1 MNAIVKY
8 KIDNAFTRGNEIL
21 LEKQTINDTELQYI
35 LSKETAHIK
44 VLSLCPSALTQPATV
59 STTPPSPTSS
69 RATGRTSTGST

>member
-35 LSKETAHIK
+35 LS
-44 VLSLCPSALTQPATV
+44 
-59 STTPPSPTSS
+59 
-69 RATGRTSTGST
+69 